1 MTNFGTKRA
10 YWGGGVRGLNLSRK
24 TQIFT
29 LCGLTLFCTLVI
41 FSVPLPVRADV
52 GVQPVLPGGSSIKP
66 GEETSIQMAAE
77 VVTMNVRQA
86 TEADNVLVK
95 LNPDSYGY
103 GYQPVWFVAIAESE

>member
-1 MTNFGTKRA
+1 VAVFQRKRFL
-10 YWGGGVRGLNLSRK
+10 GLISSLLFV
-24 TQIFT
+24 TVMV
-29 LCGLTLFCTLVI
+29 GLW
-41 FSVPLPVRADV
+41 VPLPVRADV

-66 GEETSIQMAAE
+66 GEETLIQMAAE

-86 TEADNVLVK
+86 SEADNALIK

>member
-1 MTNFGTKRA
+1 MVVFQHKRFL
-10 YWGGGVRGLNLSRK
+10 GLISSLLFV
-24 TQIFT
+24 TVMV
-29 LCGLTLFCTLVI
+29 GLW
-41 FSVPLPVRADV
+41 VPLPVRADV

-103 GYQPVWFVAIAESE
+103 GYQPIWFVAIAESE